1 MQLLRACPAG
11 CRKSGPAMLAVILP
25 LPGFHPHVCALRL
38 LGVIRLWIGWPPA
51 YKKFRIRL
59 KVFQNQPFVI
69 GMYPFERIALI
80 SPDDYAQRL
89 SAAISFPK
97 TILGNRQHGAWQ
109 RLISVIKSSETL
121 SAFDKA
127 AAYVEGYAHA
137 LVDSDQIDI
146 SIERDVL
153 IIETID
159 AWRCARID
167 SSTSPI
173 CSHQ

>member
-1 MQLLRACPAG
+1 M
-11 CRKSGPAMLAVILP
+11 I
-25 LPGFHPHVCALRL
+25 
-38 LGVIRLWIGWPPA
+38 PPA
-51 YKKFRIRL
+51 D
-59 KVFQNQPFVI
+59 
-69 GMYPFERIALI
+69 E
-80 SPDDYAQRL
+80 YAQRL
-89 SAAISFPK
+89 SATISFPK

-153 IIETID
+153 IIETVD
-159 AWRCARID
+159 AWRLARVG
-167 SSTSPI
+167 SSTSTYL
-173 CSHQ
+173 